1 MASAPS
7 VNPLSREEAT
17 ELAFKSSAG
26 KVLSGLHLPLPEQ
39 SDAEEPLDLAVVYL
53 LHVRSGGFMII
64 APRSQLLL
72 EVLPSLVP
80 DESVPVPY
88 FHACEV
94 EVETNRGRKLGAV
107 PAMLVDLSWEFLA
120 SFRAA
125 SILRG
130 AARNLRLLQLEVEGT
145 ACRPVKAAAFAA
157 ADQWISSGGPEE
169 EEIME
174 DYLTGQEFPDPEEE
188 AELLA
193 DPSVPAG
200 TSEAPVVS
208 QLRDRIKELEA
219 QLSRQSKPA
228 PAVASPIMPV
238 HPKTP
243 PLFGIPE
250 RTRLTTPELQRLQT
264 LAGSPP
270 PRVASAEKRRPA
282 PSQTVSFQ
290 DQTFVEM
297 EREVE
302 DPTEGLAQ
310 LEVLEAQQ
318 GMSLEQMM
326 LSQLK
331 QNQILLQKLVAP
343 RHADPVLG
351 ALSSGGSD
359 SGGGSASGV
368 KGCLAREAYVKIS
381 QDLPKLASVVR
392 SNALREL
399 GIHPSKEDG
408 SLMKKYLERRMALG
422 EHRLLA
428 HFGCMLAETWTH
440 AYETQNIDLMGALAR
455 MFLFVEQAGLDSGR
469 LQMAW
474 LLTGFQ
480 EPAIHLMP
488 TAKKLPGLAPFS
500 RLSAPAWISANVAYL
515 KDLDYFEA
523 RMQTVGRGPTKAA
536 VEDVTDN
543 PTPKIKPKPKQ
554 RPPKGAGKKGNEGA
568 EESTS

>member
-1 MASAPS
+1 MASAS
-7 VNPLSREEAT
+7 AMSLLTQEEAT

-26 KVLSGLHLPLPEQ
+26 KVLSGLHLPLAEQ
-39 SDAEEPLDLAVVYL
+39 PNVEDPFGLAVVYL
-53 LHVRSGGFMII
+53 LHVRTGGFMIV
-64 APRSQLLL
+64 APHSQFLQ
-72 EVLPSLVP
+72 EVLQGLVE

-88 FHACEV
+88 FHPCEV
-94 EVETNRGRKLGAV
+94 DVETNRGRRLGVAS
-107 PAMLVDLSWEFLA
+107 AMLVDLSWEFLA
-120 SFRAA
+120 SFKVAA
-125 SILRG
+125 ILRG
-130 AARNLRLLQLEVEGT
+130 AARNMRLLQLEVDGT
-145 ACRPVKAAAFAA
+145 ACRPVKASAFAA
-157 ADQWISSGGPEE
+157 ADEWISSGGLEE
-169 EEIME
+169 EVME
-174 DYLTGQEFPDPEEE
+174 EYLTGQEYQDPEGEP
-188 AELLA
+188 ELLG
-193 DPSVPAG
+193 DTP
-200 TSEAPVVS
+200 APVVTS
-208 QLRDRIKELEA
+208 PPPQVVAQLQQRIQELEA
-219 QLSRQSKPA
+219 QLSQQPKASA
-228 PAVASPIMPV
+228 PVAPSVMPI

-270 PRVASAEKRRPA
+270 PRVSSAEKRRPA
-282 PSQTVSFQ
+282 PSPKVAFQ
-290 DQTFVEM
+290 DQTFVEI
-297 EREVE
+297 EREAE
-302 DPTEGLAQ
+302 DPAEGLVQ
-310 LEVLEAQQ
+310 LGDLELQ
-318 GMSLEQMM
+318 GAMTMEQMM

-331 QNQILLQKLVAP
+331 QNQVLLQKLVAP
-343 RHADPVLG
+343 RHSDPVLG

-392 SNALREL
+392 TNALREL

-440 AYETQNIDLMGALAR
+440 AFETQNIDMMGALAR
-455 MFLFVEQAGLDSGR
+455 MFLFVEQAGLDAGR

-500 RLSAPAWISANVAYL
+500 GLSAPAWISANVAYL

-523 RMQTVGRGPTKAA
+523 RMQTVGRGPTKTA
-536 VEDVTDN
+536 VEDVT
-543 PTPKIKPKPKQ
+543 PTPKPKPKPKQ
-554 RPPKGAGKKGNEGA
+554 RPPKGAGRKGSDGGT
-568 EESTS
+568 EESAS